1 MRAAFAALLT
11 LSPMAAGAA
20 DLLEFKNPVSSELRV
35 EAILCK
41 SPESLFLLYEG
52 STLAMKG
59 GGQNASGCLPAIS

>member
-1 MRAAFAALLT
+1 MNMRAAFAALLT

-41 SPESLFLLYEG
+41 SPESLFL
-52 STLAMKG
+52 G
-59 GGQNASGCLPAIS
+59 GGKN